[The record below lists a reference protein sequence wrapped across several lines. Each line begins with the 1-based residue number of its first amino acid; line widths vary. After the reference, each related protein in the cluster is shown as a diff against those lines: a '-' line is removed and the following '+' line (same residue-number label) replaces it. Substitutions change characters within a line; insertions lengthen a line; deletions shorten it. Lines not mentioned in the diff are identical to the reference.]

1 MSKLNIGLWNVQG
14 LNNGKLNDPDFVS
27 YVDSFDVISF
37 VEILKSESPGGLPG
51 FSTPFVVK
59 PSRRKGRGRP
69 SGGIAIYIKPHI

>member
-37 VEILKSESPGGLPG
+37 VEILKSESPGGLPRV
-51 FSTPFVVK
+51 FYTLCSE
-59 PSRRKGRGRP
+59 
-69 SGGIAIYIKPHI
+69 AIKA